1 MVDIVIVGSVAL
13 DSVKTPFGAVS
24 DALGGAASY
33 AAFAASFFSRPG
45 IVGVVGDDFPEEHIE
60 LLRSRDISTAGIK
73 TSNGKTF
80 RWSGYYEY
88 DMNQAHTTETQLN
101 VFENFSPELP
111 EDYKKSKN
119 LFLANIDPAL
129 QLTVLSQMNPKL
141 VVADTMNY
149 WIEKKREQ
157 LMEVIKKSN
166 VFLLNDSEARE
177 LLKTTNLISAGRKML
192 SLGPDAV
199 IIKKGEDGALL
210 LTDSKIF
217 SLPGYPLENVRDPT
231 GAGDSFAG
239 AFIGYLSKNGFDE
252 SSVRKA
258 IVYGSAVASFNVE
271 DFSLNRLKK
280 ITMNDIEARYSEFEA
295 MVRF

>member
-33 AAFAASFFSRPG
+33 SAFAASFFSKPG
-45 IVGVVGDDFPEEHIE
+45 IVGIVGSDFPREHLE
-60 LLRSRDISTAGIK
+60 LFRSRNISTAGIK
-73 TSNGKTF
+73 ISNGKTF

-88 DMNQAHTTETQLN
+88 DMNQAHTTDTQLN

-111 EDYKKSKN
+111 QDYKSAKN
-119 LFLANIDPAL
+119 LFLANIDPSL
-129 QLTVLSQMNPKL
+129 QLSVLEQMTPSL

-149 WIEKKREQ
+149 WIEKKKEQ

-177 LLKTTNLISAGRKML
+177 LFKTTNLISAGRKIL
-192 SLGPDAV
+192 SIGPSAV
-199 IIKKGEDGALL
+199 IIKKGEHGALL
-210 LTDSKIF
+210 LTDGKIF

-239 AFIGYLSKNGFDE
+239 AFIGYLSKSGFGE
-252 SSVRKA
+252 GSVRKA

-280 ITMNDIEARYSEFEA
+280 IAMNDIEARYKEFES